1 MQTDLTNASTKLSGL
16 SNLKNELDNL
26 GNEIVTKE
34 TQNNTAIADYN
45 SKKKTVNDE
54 ITAIKNSM
62 KTEIETSIGTLS
74 TAKKALND
82 AGKTDEAYSI
92 QTQIDALEAEKA
104 NVDAISTIEEL
115 SELQTLTEEFKT
127 LNDTLVTVQSTVSEM
142 STLVSKS
149 ISNLEGLAT
158 DVNTALTTID
168 TIKSNF
174 IWIN

>member
-1 MQTDLTNASTKLSGL
+1 M
-16 SNLKNELDNL
+16 DNL

-92 QTQIDALEAEKA
+92 QTQIDALKQKK
-104 NVDAISTIEEL
+104 L
-115 SELQTLTEEFKT
+115 
-127 LNDTLVTVQSTVSEM
+127 M
-142 STLVSKS
+142 
-149 ISNLEGLAT
+149 
-158 DVNTALTTID
+158 
-168 TIKSNF
+168 
-174 IWIN
+174 